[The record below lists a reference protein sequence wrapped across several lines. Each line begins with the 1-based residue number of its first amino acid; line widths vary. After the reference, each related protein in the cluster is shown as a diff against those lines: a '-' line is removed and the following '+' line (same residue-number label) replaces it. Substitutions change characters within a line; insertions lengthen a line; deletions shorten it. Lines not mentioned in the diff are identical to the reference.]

1 MLLARRLCPRPS
13 PTPPQER
20 ARAQELRTGLLE
32 EYRAVQRSAAELE
45 ARFRGGFFLGSI
57 FPTAFRVSA
66 FRNIVLCAAR
76 FFLPHLRA
84 HTVFSSLRRL
94 AQRRVG
100 EVTAANRARIAD
112 TELMDARG
120 QLQSARADLL
130 QTSEDLAQA
139 RTLAAR
145 DSRAAGSVPEGR

>member
-1 MLLARRLCPRPS
+1 M
-13 PTPPQER
+13 
-20 ARAQELRTGLLE
+20 
-32 EYRAVQRSAAELE
+32 
-45 ARFRGGFFLGSI
+45 
-57 FPTAFRVSA
+57 FP
-66 FRNIVLCAAR
+66 
-76 FFLPHLRA
+76 
-84 HTVFSSLRRL
+84 SLRRL
-94 AQRRVG
+94 AQRRVA

-145 DSRAAGSVPEGR
+145 DSRAAGSVPEGRVISRATLCLGIRFCGAACLDRVTSCARLRELVLG